1 MTQYCKLRIQAGK
14 ILVMLVVFSSVAI
27 GSSYLMSGF
36 LGIET
41 IEAITIHVDYY
52 SHWNG
57 TLTVLGKVEP
67 LSGFGKMERTL
78 ISDTDSG
85 QTIEFQAQK
94 LDDTYNVLIIRAMKG
109 DQVIAQASTS
119 DPNSVAVIS
128 FTLNHQN

>member
-1 MTQYCKLRIQAGK
+1 M
-14 ILVMLVVFSSVAI
+14 MLVVFSSVAI

-41 IEAITIHVDYY
+41 IEAITIQVDYY

-57 TLTVLGKVEP
+57 TLTVLGEVEP

-78 ISDTDSG
+78 ISDSDSG
-85 QTIEFQAQK
+85 QSIVLRAQK
-94 LDDTYNVLIIRAMKG
+94 LDNTYNVLIIRAMKG
-109 DQVIAQASTS
+109 DQLIAQSSTS

-128 FTLNHQN
+128 FTLDNQN